1 MSRRRYGV
9 NQAYHGRR
17 KGSGALKVLVALLAI
32 LLVAGVLFL
41 LFVPKEYTDN
51 GVRLRF
57 PWSAE
62 EEPKP
67 SDPVDPSA
75 LIVAES
81 PSPSPT
87 PEPLTVSAALEV
99 PADAVTNGTATEL
112 VSQAG
117 ADTLVIRV
125 KDKEG
130 NLAWQSDQELVQVSM
145 NGDAAFGQAVSQL
158 AQDGQLRLVARVSAF
173 QDLWTSVYNRSLAVI
188 TGAGELWYDS
198 NGISW
203 LSVARQ
209 EARDYLSALCLEL
222 AELGFDEILLE
233 HAGFPDQGRVAT
245 IGAGDNY
252 PSQGREDAVA
262 AFLRELSQTLEQAGC
277 SLSVLAADEELTG
290 ETSGSGVSAK
300 ALAGISGRVWTAG
313 EAGAD
318 ALASA
323 LAGAGMERA
332 GERLVLTG
340 ELPGDIAWTGSTA
353 VLLD

>member
-1 MSRRRYGV
+1 M
-9 NQAYHGRR
+9 QH
-17 KGSGALKVLVALLAI
+17 LVSPVGIVRSCFKEKFAIPRQPHLAP
-32 LLVAGVLFL
+32 AARGVLEL
-41 LFVPKEYTDN
+41 LPPF
-51 GVRLRF
+51 
-57 PWSAE
+57 
-62 EEPKP
+62 
-67 SDPVDPSA
+67 
-75 LIVAES
+75 
-81 PSPSPT
+81 
-87 PEPLTVSAALEV
+87 
-99 PADAVTNGTATEL
+99 
-112 VSQAG
+112 
-117 ADTLVIRV
+117 
-125 KDKEG
+125 
-130 NLAWQSDQELVQVSM
+130 DQGE
-145 NGDAAFGQAVSQL
+145 
-158 AQDGQLRLVARVSAF
+158 
-173 QDLWTSVYNRSLAVI
+173 
-188 TGAGELWYDS
+188 ELWYDS

-252 PSQGREDAVA
+252 PSKGRGDAVA

-277 SLSVLAADEELTG
+277 FLSVLAADEELTG

>member
-67 SDPVDPSA
+67 SDPIDPSA

-99 PADAVTNGTATEL
+99 PADAVTNGTAKEL
-112 VSQAG
+112 ASQAG

-130 NLAWQSDQELVQVSM
+130 NLAWQSDQELVQDSM

-173 QDLWTSVYNRSLAVI
+173 QDLWTSVYNRSLAVT

-209 EARDYLSALCLEL
+209 
-222 AELGFDEILLE
+222 
-233 HAGFPDQGRVAT
+233 
-245 IGAGDNY
+245 
-252 PSQGREDAVA
+252 
-262 AFLRELSQTLEQAGC
+262 
-277 SLSVLAADEELTG
+277 
-290 ETSGSGVSAK
+290 
-300 ALAGISGRVWTAG
+300 
-313 EAGAD
+313 
-318 ALASA
+318 
-323 LAGAGMERA
+323 
-332 GERLVLTG
+332 
-340 ELPGDIAWTGSTA
+340 
-353 VLLD
+353 

>member
-1 MSRRRYGV
+1 M
-9 NQAYHGRR
+9 
-17 KGSGALKVLVALLAI
+17 
-32 LLVAGVLFL
+32 
-41 LFVPKEYTDN
+41 
-51 GVRLRF
+51 
-57 PWSAE
+57 
-62 EEPKP
+62 
-67 SDPVDPSA
+67 
-75 LIVAES
+75 
-81 PSPSPT
+81 
-87 PEPLTVSAALEV
+87 
-99 PADAVTNGTATEL
+99 
-112 VSQAG
+112 
-117 ADTLVIRV
+117 
-125 KDKEG
+125 
-130 NLAWQSDQELVQVSM
+130 
-145 NGDAAFGQAVSQL
+145 
-158 AQDGQLRLVARVSAF
+158 
-173 QDLWTSVYNRSLAVI
+173 
-188 TGAGELWYDS
+188 
-198 NGISW
+198 
-203 LSVARQ
+203 
-209 EARDYLSALCLEL
+209 
-222 AELGFDEILLE
+222 LE

-277 SLSVLAADEELTG
+277 FLSVLAADEELTG

>member
-1 MSRRRYGV
+1 MCIRDR
-9 NQAYHGRR
+9 
-17 KGSGALKVLVALLAI
+17 
-32 LLVAGVLFL
+32 
-41 LFVPKEYTDN
+41 EYTDN

-112 VSQAG
+112 ASQAG

-173 QDLWTSVYNRSLAVI
+173 QDLWTSVYNRRLAVI
-188 TGAGELWYDS
+188 TGRC
-198 NGISW
+198 
-203 LSVARQ
+203 V
-209 EARDYLSALCLEL
+209 
-222 AELGFDEILLE
+222 
-233 HAGFPDQGRVAT
+233 
-245 IGAGDNY
+245 
-252 PSQGREDAVA
+252 
-262 AFLRELSQTLEQAGC
+262 
-277 SLSVLAADEELTG
+277 
-290 ETSGSGVSAK
+290 
-300 ALAGISGRVWTAG
+300 
-313 EAGAD
+313 
-318 ALASA
+318 
-323 LAGAGMERA
+323 
-332 GERLVLTG
+332 
-340 ELPGDIAWTGSTA
+340 
-353 VLLD
+353 